1 MPLISPD
8 FISQNLGENTK
19 ISLWFVKKIKIRSK
33 RQYENG
39 IHGFLLSVCGR
50 KHGKMHYFCRRYLTT
65 KNTTFM
71 LSLFT
76 GSGIGPTILYL
87 ALSIFIGLLLGKIK
101 IAKISLGIT
110 WVLFVGIA
118 FSACGIS
125 LNAEMLH
132 VIKEF
137 GLILFVVAVGLQVG
151 PGFFRSFKKGGLA
164 MNLMALVNVALGVLI
179 TVIIAK
185 VAHQDLAD
193 MAGVY
198 TGAITNTPGL
208 SAAQQAVT
216 DLGIEGAADRLAAGY
231 AVAYPLAVVG
241 MILTCILLRP
251 LCRIDLA
258 KEPFTLETTATATAT
273 SKKGK
278 GGFLLI
284 PVFVII
290 ALGIIIGSI
299 PIPVGMKAP
308 IKLGLAGG
316 PLVVAIIGGWLGVKK
331 GWFST
336 EFTEGQ
342 GVHALRE
349 VGIALFLAGVGL
361 GAGGKFVETVQVHY
375 MWVVYGVI
383 ITMVPPILV
392 TLFGRLVLK
401 MNYYTLMGF
410 IGGSHTDPPTLAFAN
425 TVAPESCKLPNM
437 GYATVYPLTM
447 FLRIFTA
454 QLLVLLAV

>member
-1 MPLISPD
+1 MS
-8 FISQNLGENTK
+8 N
-19 ISLWFVKKIKIRSK
+19 
-33 RQYENG
+33 
-39 IHGFLLSVCGR
+39 
-50 KHGKMHYFCRRYLTT
+50 
-65 KNTTFM
+65 
-71 LSLFT
+71 LFT
-76 GSGIGPTILYL
+76 GSGVGPTILYL
-87 ALSIFIGLLLGKIK
+87 SLSIFLGLLLGKIK

-118 FSACGIS
+118 FSAFGVT

-132 VIKEF
+132 VVKEF

-151 PGFFRSFKKGGLA
+151 PGFFHSFRKGGLA

-179 TVIIAK
+179 TIVIAK
-185 VAHQDLAD
+185 TTHQDLAD

-216 DLGIEGAADRLAAGY
+216 DMGMEGAADRLAAGY

-251 LCRIDLA
+251 LCRIDLG
-258 KEPFTLETTATATAT
+258 KESSSMEAPAIETQ
-273 SKKGK
+273 SNKKGK
-278 GGFLLI
+278 GGFLLV

-290 ALGIIIGSI
+290 ALGIIIGSLPI
-299 PIPVGMKAP
+299 PIGMKAP

-316 PLVVAIIGGWLGVKK
+316 PLVTAIIGGWLGVKK
-331 GWFST
+331 GWFTT

-342 GVHALRE
+342 GIHALRE

-361 GAGGKFVETVQVHY
+361 GAGGRFVETVQVHY
-375 MWVVYGVI
+375 MWVVYGII
-383 ITMVPPILV
+383 ITVVPPVLV
-392 TLFGRLVLK
+392 GLFGRLVLK

-425 TVAPESCKLPNM
+425 TVAPEGCKLPNM

-454 QLLVLLAV
+454 QLLVLMTA

>member
-1 MPLISPD
+1 
-8 FISQNLGENTK
+8 
-19 ISLWFVKKIKIRSK
+19 
-33 RQYENG
+33 
-39 IHGFLLSVCGR
+39 
-50 KHGKMHYFCRRYLTT
+50 
-65 KNTTFM
+65 M
-71 LSLFT
+71 LNLFT
-76 GSGIGPTILYL
+76 GSGVGPTILYL
-87 ALSIFIGLLLGKIK
+87 AISIFAGLLLGKIK
-101 IAKISLGIT
+101 IAHVTLGIT
-110 WVLFVGIA
+110 WVLFVGILI
-118 FSACGIS
+118 SALGVS
-125 LNAEMLH
+125 LNPEMLH

-179 TVIIAK
+179 TIIIAK

-208 SAAQQAVT
+208 SAAQQAVN
-216 DLGIEGAADRLAAGY
+216 DIGIEGASDRLAAGY

-241 MILTCILLRP
+241 MIMTCILLRP
-251 LCRIDLA
+251 LCSIDL
-258 KEPFTLETTATATAT
+258 KNEPTIMENVAPAALSE
-273 SKKGK
+273 KKGK
-278 GGFLLI
+278 GGILLI
-284 PVFVII
+284 PIFVII
-290 ALGIIIGSI
+290 ALGIILGSI
-299 PIPVGMKAP
+299 PIPIGMKAP

-331 GWFST
+331 GWYST
-336 EFTEGQ
+336 DFTEGQ
-342 GVHALRE
+342 GVHMLRE
-349 VGIALFLAGVGL
+349 VGIALFLACVGL

-375 MWVVYGVI
+375 MWVIYGVI
-383 ITMVPPILV
+383 ITIVPPILV
-392 TLFGRLVLK
+392 ATFGRLVLK

-425 TVAPESCKLPNM
+425 TVAPEDCKLPNM

>member
-39 IHGFLLSVCGR
+39 IHGFLLSVFGR

-76 GSGIGPTILYL
+76 GSGVGPTILYL

-179 TVIIAK
+179 TAIIAK

-258 KEPFTLETTATATAT
+258 KEPTTLETTAVETT
-273 SKKGK
+273 SGKKGK

-331 GWFST
+331 DWFST

-361 GAGGKFVETVQVHY
+361 SAGGQFVSTVQEHY

-425 TVAPESCKLPNM
+425 TVAPEGCKLPNM

>member
-1 MPLISPD
+1 MI
-8 FISQNLGENTK
+8 N
-19 ISLWFVKKIKIRSK
+19 
-33 RQYENG
+33 
-39 IHGFLLSVCGR
+39 
-50 KHGKMHYFCRRYLTT
+50 
-65 KNTTFM
+65 
-71 LSLFT
+71 LFT
-76 GSGIGPTILYL
+76 GSGVGPTILYL
-87 ALSIFIGLLLGKIK
+87 SISIFAGLLLGKIK
-101 IAKISLGIT
+101 IAKVSLGIT

-118 FSACGIS
+118 LSACGIT
-125 LNAEMLH
+125 LNDEMLH

-208 SAAQQAVT
+208 SAAQQAVN
-216 DLGIEGAADRLAAGY
+216 DLGMEGGADRLAAGY
-231 AVAYPLAVVG
+231 AVTYPLAVVG
-241 MILTCILLRP
+241 MIMTCILLRP
-251 LCRIDLA
+251 LCRIDLKNEPTAETVLESNPA
-258 KEPFTLETTATATAT
+258 KQATPT
-273 SKKGK
+273 SQRHKVN
-278 GGFLLI
+278 LI
-284 PVFVII
+284 PIFVII
-290 ALGIIIGSI
+290 AIGIIIGSI

-316 PLVVAIIGGWLGVKK
+316 PLVVAIIGGWLGIKK
-331 GWFST
+331 GWFTT
-336 EFTEGQ
+336 EFTDSH
-342 GVHALRE
+342 GVWMLRE
-349 VGIALFLAGVGL
+349 VGIALFLAAVGL

-375 MWVVYGVI
+375 MWVVYGII
-383 ITMVPPILV
+383 ITIVPPILV
-392 TLFGRLVLK
+392 ATFGRLVLK

-425 TVAPESCKLPNM
+425 TVAPEGCKLPNM

>member
-1 MPLISPD
+1 M
-8 FISQNLGENTK
+8 
-19 ISLWFVKKIKIRSK
+19 
-33 RQYENG
+33 
-39 IHGFLLSVCGR
+39 
-50 KHGKMHYFCRRYLTT
+50 
-65 KNTTFM
+65 
-71 LSLFT
+71 
-76 GSGIGPTILYL
+76 YL
-87 ALSIFIGLLLGKIK
+87 AISIFVGLLLGKIK
-101 IAKISLGIT
+101 IAHVTLGIT

-118 FSACGIS
+118 LSACGVS

-132 VIKEF
+132 VVKEF

-164 MNLMALVNVALGVLI
+164 MNLMALVNVGLGVLI

-185 VAHQDLAD
+185 VAQQDLAD

-208 SAAQQAVT
+208 SAAQQAVG
-216 DLGIEGAADRLAAGY
+216 DMGMEGGAERLAAGY
-231 AVAYPLAVVG
+231 AVTYPLAVVG
-241 MILTCILLRP
+241 MIVSCILLRVF
-251 LCRIDLA
+251 CGIDLK
-258 KEPFTLETTATATAT
+258 KEPVSENNLESGTEKQATQL
-273 SKKGK
+273 SQRHKVN
-278 GGFLLI
+278 LI
-284 PVFVII
+284 PIFVII
-290 ALGIIIGSI
+290 ALGIVVGSI

-336 EFTEGQ
+336 EFTDSHGIWMI
-342 GVHALRE
+342 RE
-349 VGIALFLAGVGL
+349 VGIALFLACVGL
-361 GAGGKFVETVQVHY
+361 GAGGQFVATVQEHY
-375 MWVVYGVI
+375 IWVVYGII
-383 ITMVPPILV
+383 ITMVPPMLV
-392 TLFGRLVLK
+392 TIFGRLVLK

-425 TVAPESCKLPNM
+425 TVAPEGCKLPNM

-454 QLLVLLAV
+454 QLLVLIAA

>member
-1 MPLISPD
+1 M
-8 FISQNLGENTK
+8 NL
-19 ISLWFVKKIKIRSK
+19 L
-33 RQYENG
+33 
-39 IHGFLLSVCGR
+39 
-50 KHGKMHYFCRRYLTT
+50 
-65 KNTTFM
+65 
-71 LSLFT
+71 T
-76 GSGIGPTILYL
+76 GSGVGPTILYL
-87 ALSIFIGLLLGKIK
+87 ALSIFLGLLLGKIK

-118 FSACGIS
+118 FSACGIT

-179 TVIIAK
+179 TIIIAK

-208 SAAQQAVT
+208 SAAQQAVS
-216 DLGIEGAADRLAAGY
+216 DMGLEGGADRLAAGY
-231 AVAYPLAVVG
+231 AVTYPLAVVG
-241 MILTCILLRP
+241 MIMTCILLRP
-251 LCRIDLA
+251 LCRIDLR
-258 KEPFTLETTATATAT
+258 KEPAVENALEPKAEKQATPITQRH
-273 SKKGK
+273 KVN
-278 GGFLLI
+278 LI
-284 PVFVII
+284 PIFVII
-290 ALGIIIGSI
+290 ALGIIVGSI
-299 PIPVGMKAP
+299 PIPMGMKAP
-308 IKLGLAGG
+308 VKLGLAGG
-316 PLVVAIIGGWLGVKK
+316 PLVIAILGGWLGVKK
-331 GWFST
+331 GWFGT
-336 EFTEGQ
+336 ELTDSH
-342 GVHALRE
+342 GVWMLRE
-349 VGIALFLAGVGL
+349 VGIALFLACVGL
-361 GAGGKFVETVQVHY
+361 SAGGQFVATVQDHY
-375 MWVVYGVI
+375 MWVVYGII
-383 ITMVPPILV
+383 ITMVPPIVV

-425 TVAPESCKLPNM
+425 TVAPEGCKLPNI

-454 QLLVLLAV
+454 QLLVLLAF

>member
-1 MPLISPD
+1 
-8 FISQNLGENTK
+8 
-19 ISLWFVKKIKIRSK
+19 
-33 RQYENG
+33 
-39 IHGFLLSVCGR
+39 
-50 KHGKMHYFCRRYLTT
+50 
-65 KNTTFM
+65 M
-71 LSLFT
+71 LNLFT
-76 GSGIGPTILYL
+76 GSGVGPTVFYL
-87 ALSIFIGLLLGKIK
+87 AVSIFVGLLLGKIK

-118 FSACGIS
+118 LSACGIS
-125 LNAEMLH
+125 LNHDMLH

-151 PGFFRSFKKGGLA
+151 PNFFSSFKKGGLS
-164 MNLMALVNVALGVLI
+164 MNLMALVNVALGVLMTI
-179 TVIIAK
+179 IIAK
-185 VAHQDLAD
+185 VAKQDLAD

-216 DLGIEGAADRLAAGY
+216 DLGIEGASERLAAGY

-241 MILTCILLRP
+241 MIVTCILLRP

-258 KEPFTLETTATATAT
+258 KESTILAEAAVNSQRSTASA
-273 SKKGK
+273 KK

-284 PVFVII
+284 PIFVII
-290 ALGIIIGSI
+290 AIGIIIGSI

-361 GAGGKFVETVQVHY
+361 GAGGQFVNTVQEHY

-383 ITMVPPILV
+383 ITMVPPLIV
-392 TLFGRLVLK
+392 ATFGRLVLK

-425 TVAPESCKLPNM
+425 TVAPEGCKLPNM

>member
-1 MPLISPD
+1 MI
-8 FISQNLGENTK
+8 N
-19 ISLWFVKKIKIRSK
+19 
-33 RQYENG
+33 
-39 IHGFLLSVCGR
+39 
-50 KHGKMHYFCRRYLTT
+50 
-65 KNTTFM
+65 
-71 LSLFT
+71 LFT
-76 GSGIGPTILYL
+76 GSGVGPTILYL
-87 ALSIFIGLLLGKIK
+87 SMSIFIGLLLGKIK

-132 VIKEF
+132 VSKEF

-151 PGFFRSFKKGGLA
+151 PGFFKSFKKGGLA

-208 SAAQQAVT
+208 SAAQQAVS
-216 DLGIEGAADRLAAGY
+216 DLGIEGASDRLAAGY

-251 LCRIDLA
+251 LCHIDL
-258 KEPFTLETTATATAT
+258 KNEPSTETVLEALPQKQATPT
-273 SKKGK
+273 SQRHKVN
-278 GGFLLI
+278 LI
-284 PVFVII
+284 PIFVII
-290 ALGIIIGSI
+290 AIGIIIGSI
-299 PIPVGMKAP
+299 PIPVGMKASV
-308 IKLGLAGG
+308 KLGLAGG
-316 PLVVAIIGGWLGVKK
+316 PLVAAIIGSWLGVKK
-331 GWFST
+331 GWFGT
-336 EFTEGQ
+336 DFTDSH
-342 GVHALRE
+342 GVWMLRE

-361 GAGGKFVETVQVHY
+361 SAGGQFVATVQEHY

-392 TLFGRLVLK
+392 GLFGRLVLK
-401 MNYYTLMGF
+401 INYYTLMGF

-425 TVAPESCKLPNM
+425 TVAPEGCKLPNM

>member
-1 MPLISPD
+1 MM
-8 FISQNLGENTK
+8 N
-19 ISLWFVKKIKIRSK
+19 
-33 RQYENG
+33 
-39 IHGFLLSVCGR
+39 
-50 KHGKMHYFCRRYLTT
+50 
-65 KNTTFM
+65 
-71 LSLFT
+71 LFT
-76 GSGIGPTILYL
+76 GSGVGPTILYL
-87 ALSIFIGLLLGKIK
+87 ALSIFVGLLLGKIK

-118 FSACGIS
+118 LSACGVA

-151 PGFFRSFKKGGLA
+151 PGFFHSFKKGGLA
-164 MNLMALVNVALGVLI
+164 MNLMALANVALGVVI
-179 TVIIAK
+179 TIVIAK
-185 VAHQDLAD
+185 VAQQDLAD

-208 SAAQQAVT
+208 SAAQQAVV
-216 DLGIEGAADRLAAGY
+216 DMGVDGGAERLAAGY

-241 MILTCILLRP
+241 MIVSCLL
-251 LCRIDLA
+251 LKAFCRIDLK
-258 KEPFTLETTATATAT
+258 KEPSIETALEPATEKQATPV
-273 SKKGK
+273 SQRHKVN
-278 GGFLLI
+278 LI
-284 PVFVII
+284 PIFVII
-290 ALGIIIGSI
+290 ALGIIVGSI

-308 IKLGLAGG
+308 VKLGLAGG
-316 PLVVAIIGGWLGVKK
+316 PLVVAIFGSWLGVKK
-331 GWFST
+331 GWFTT
-336 EFTEGQ
+336 EYTDSH
-342 GVHALRE
+342 GVWMLRE

-361 GAGGKFVETVQVHY
+361 SAGGQFVATVQEHY
-375 MWVVYGVI
+375 MWVVYGII
-383 ITMVPPILV
+383 ITMVPPVLV

-401 MNYYTLMGF
+401 LNYYTLMGF

-425 TVAPESCKLPNM
+425 TQAPEGCKLPNM

>member
-1 MPLISPD
+1 M
-8 FISQNLGENTK
+8 N
-19 ISLWFVKKIKIRSK
+19 
-33 RQYENG
+33 
-39 IHGFLLSVCGR
+39 
-50 KHGKMHYFCRRYLTT
+50 
-65 KNTTFM
+65 
-71 LSLFT
+71 LFT
-76 GSGIGPTILYL
+76 GSGVGPTIFYL
-87 ALSIFIGLLLGKIK
+87 AISIFVGLLLGKIK
-101 IAKISLGIT
+101 IAHISLGIT

-118 FSACGIS
+118 LSACGIT

-164 MNLMALVNVALGVLI
+164 MNLMALVNVGLGVLI

-216 DLGIEGAADRLAAGY
+216 DMGIDGGADRLAAGY
-231 AVAYPLAVVG
+231 AVTYPLAVVG
-241 MILTCILLRP
+241 MIVTCILLRP
-251 LCRIDLA
+251 LCRIDL
-258 KEPFTLETTATATAT
+258 KNEPVVLQDVTANAQRTTSNAPKT
-273 SKKGK
+273 
-278 GGFLLI
+278 GFALI
-284 PVFVII
+284 PIFVII
-290 ALGIIIGSI
+290 ALGVILGSI

-308 IKLGLAGG
+308 VKLGLAGG

-349 VGIALFLAGVGL
+349 VGIALFLACVGL
-361 GAGGKFVETVQVHY
+361 GAGGQFVATVQEHY
-375 MWVVYGVI
+375 MWVVYGVM
-383 ITMVPPILV
+383 ITMVPPLLV
-392 TLFGRLVLK
+392 GLFGRLVLK

-410 IGGSHTDPPTLAFAN
+410 IGGAHTDPPTLAFAN
-425 TVAPESCKLPNM
+425 TVAPEGCKLPNM

-454 QLLVLLAV
+454 QLLVLLAA

>member
-1 MPLISPD
+1 MSWIV
-8 FISQNLGENTK
+8 N
-19 ISLWFVKKIKIRSK
+19 
-33 RQYENG
+33 
-39 IHGFLLSVCGR
+39 
-50 KHGKMHYFCRRYLTT
+50 
-65 KNTTFM
+65 
-71 LSLFT
+71 LFT
-76 GSGIGPTILYL
+76 GSGVGPTVMYL
-87 ALSIFIGLLLGKIK
+87 AISIFAGLLLGKIK
-101 IAKISLGIT
+101 VKGVSLGIT
-110 WVLFVGIA
+110 WVLFVGILI
-118 FSACGIS
+118 SALGVS
-125 LNAEMLH
+125 LNHDMLH
-132 VIKEF
+132 ILKEF

-208 SAAQQAVT
+208 SAAQQAVN
-216 DLGIEGAADRLAAGY
+216 DLGIDGAADRLAAGY

-241 MILTCILLRP
+241 MIMTCILLRP
-251 LCRIDLA
+251 LCRIDL
-258 KEPFTLETTATATAT
+258 KNEPSSEDMLEPQDKKHATPI
-273 SKKGK
+273 SQRHKVN
-278 GGFLLI
+278 LI
-284 PVFVII
+284 PIFVII
-290 ALGIIIGSI
+290 AVGIIVGSI

-308 IKLGLAGG
+308 VKLGLAGG
-316 PLVVAIIGGWLGVKK
+316 PLVVSIIGSWLGVRK
-331 GWFST
+331 GWFT
-336 EFTEGQ
+336 TDFTDSH
-342 GVHALRE
+342 GVWMLRE

-361 GAGGKFVETVQVHY
+361 GAGGQFVATVQEHY

-383 ITMVPPILV
+383 ITLIPPILIG
-392 TLFGRLVLK
+392 LFGRLALK

-425 TVAPESCKLPNM
+425 TLAPEGCKLPNM

-447 FLRIFTA
+447 FLRIFSA